1 MESKFEHK
9 KVEADIYT
17 MWESSGAF
25 APSFAKATAGKA
37 QKPFTIVLPPPNA
50 SGKMHMGN
58 VLMIAI
64 EDLMIRYHRMK
75 GDPTLW
81 IPGTDHAGFETQI
94 TYERELKKQGKSR
107 FQFDRQTL
115 YQNIWEFVQGNKS
128 VIEGQIRQMG
138 ASVDWSRYTFT
149 LDSHVIAT
157 VYETFARMHKEGLVY
172 RDNYLVNYCPKCG
185 TTFADLEILHEERVD
200 KLYYVR
206 YPLLDRKGKEPEYI
220 VVATTRPEPIMLDTH
235 LAVHPKDKKNHW
247 LVSRKLENPL
257 TGKVMEIITDTFVD
271 PKFGTGVVK
280 MTPAHDKT
288 DYEAA
293 KKHGLPIVVGI
304 GMDGKMTS
312 AAGEYAGMSVARARE
327 TVVTRLQEK
336 GLVEKINDK
345 YVHSVTVCYK
355 GGHDIEPMILPNWF
369 VKVDKLKKPALE
381 AVKKSKVKIFP
392 KWREVTYTK
401 WMEEMHDWP
410 ISRQVV
416 WGIRIPV
423 WYKVDGNEQRLAVNV
438 VNEKGQFHGTIDQI
452 ISGRATP
459 LGGSEKIPL
468 SFEEIN
474 QGLQQLIV
482 PVYDDK
488 NNPEIYIGAN
498 PPDDGRWIQ
507 ETDTFDTWFSS
518 GHWPLVTL
526 HYPGGEDF
534 KKFYPTSVLETGWEI
549 IRFWVSRMIMFGIY
563 LTGKPPFEYVYLH
576 GLVRALDGRKMSK
589 SLGNVINPD
598 EYMEQYGVDA
608 LRMGLIAGT
617 ATGKDFAF
625 PKDKIIAYRNF
636 GNKLWNMARFYQM
649 MSQQYG
655 KELAWYE
662 SKMKGLIKEDKE
674 IIKKLNA
681 TIKKVDTLLEKFRF
695 AEAADTIYHFMWDEV
710 AAKYIES
717 VKDRAD
723 QNVAL
728 SVLRHVLLNGLK
740 LLHPFMP
747 FVTEAIWTE
756 MPKKYGD
763 MLIVSKWPTVS

>member
-1 MESKFEHK
+1 MAMDSKFEHQ
-9 KVEADIYT
+9 KVEKQIYEE
-17 MWESSGAF
+17 WEKSGAF
-25 APSFAKATAGKA
+25 APNPKAKG
-37 QKPFTIVLPPPNA
+37 KPFTIVLPPPNA

-75 GDPTLW
+75 GDSTLW

-107 FQFDRQTL
+107 FEFDRQTL
-115 YQNIWEFVQGNKS
+115 YQNIWEFVQNNKS
-128 VIEGQIRQMG
+128 QIEGQIKQMG

-149 LDSHVIAT
+149 LDPHVVST
-157 VYETFARMHKEGLVY
+157 VYETFAKMHKEGLVY
-172 RDNYLVNYCPKCG
+172 RDNYMVNYCPKCG
-185 TTFADLEILHEERVD
+185 TTFADLEILHDTRID

-206 YPLLDRKGKEPEYI
+206 YPLLERKGKEPEFI

-235 LAVHPKDKKNHW
+235 LAVHPKDKKNKW
-247 LVSRKLENPL
+247 LVGRKLSNPL
-257 TGKVMEIITDTFVD
+257 TGAEMNIVADEFVD

-293 KKHGLPIVVGI
+293 KKHGLPIIIGI

-312 AAGEYAGMSVARARE
+312 AAGKWAGKSVFTARKE
-327 TVVTRLQEK
+327 VVEELQAK
-336 GLVEKINDK
+336 GLIEKINDM
-345 YVHSVTVCYK
+345 YEHAVTVCYK

-369 VKVDKLKKPALE
+369 VKVESLKKPALE
-381 AVKKSKVKIFP
+381 AVTSGKVKIYP
-392 KWREVTYTK
+392 EWREVTYTK

-423 WYKVDGNEQRLAVNV
+423 WYQINESANQTIQVTFLNK
-438 VNEKGQFHGTIDQI
+438 EKQVIAGTV
-452 ISGRATP
+452 GELLKTYTFA
-459 LGGSEKIPL
+459 
-468 SFEEIN
+468 EIRD
-474 QGLQQLIV
+474 GLQTLIA
-482 PVYDDK
+482 PA
-488 NNPEIYIGAN
+488 GAESVVLATS
-498 PPDDGRWIQ
+498 PGDGYLQ

-526 HYPGGEDF
+526 KYPDSDDF

-576 GLVRALDGRKMSK
+576 GMVRAADGKKMSK

-617 ATGKDFAF
+617 ATGKDFSF
-625 PKDKIIAYRNF
+625 PKDKIVSYRNF
-636 GNKLWNMARFYQM
+636 GNKLWNMARFFLM
-649 MSQQYG
+649 MAEKFG
-655 KELAWYE
+655 GEIGWYDSE
-662 SKMKGLIKEDKE
+662 MKGLTESDQE
-674 IIKKLNA
+674 ILKKLNE
-681 TIKKVDTLLEKFRF
+681 TITGVDELLAKFRF
-695 AEAADTIYHFMWDEV
+695 AEAADSIYHFMWDEV
-710 AAKYIES
+710 AAKHLEEIKSRE
-717 VKDRAD
+717 DLA
-723 QNVAL
+723 VAL
-728 SVLRHVLLNGLK
+728 SVLRHIILTGLK

-747 FVTEAIWTE
+747 FVTEAIWKE
-756 MPKKYGD
+756 LNSEGG
-763 MLIVSKWPTVS
+763 MLIVSKWPEVK